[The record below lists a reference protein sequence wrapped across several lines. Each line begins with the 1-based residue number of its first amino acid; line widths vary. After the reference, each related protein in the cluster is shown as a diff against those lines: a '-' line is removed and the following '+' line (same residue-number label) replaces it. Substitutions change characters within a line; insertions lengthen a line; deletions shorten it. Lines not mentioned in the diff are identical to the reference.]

1 MPNPLI
7 RASLLV
13 LAISA
18 TLVPLGAQKHS
29 PSERTLRGVV
39 FDQHHKPVE
48 GAAVHLKNVQAHMT
62 RIYLTDQKGKY
73 YFHWMEAGAE
83 YEVQATRGKL
93 SSEKHAISATDNT
106 EEIDL
111 TLEDTSP
118 KK

>member
-1 MPNPLI
+1 MPNLLI

-13 LAISA
+13 LVLSA

-29 PSERTLRGVV
+29 SSERILRGVV
-39 FDQHHKPVE
+39 FDQRHEPVV
-48 GAAVHLKNVQAHMT
+48 GAVVHLKNVPTHMT
-62 RIYLTDQKGKY
+62 RIYLTDQKGGY
-73 YFHWMEAGAE
+73 YFRWMEAGAE

-93 SSEKHAISATDNT
+93 SSEKHAISATDNL

-111 TLEDTSP
+111 TLEDPSP